1 MSYSMNFVVEMS
13 GQALFESLSPTYNL
27 APMFERALGFP
38 IGDLE
43 GKTPAE
49 CLPHLQ
55 RAYIFL
61 ITNEEECR
69 SLEPANKWGTYGGA
83 VEAMRTLLRWAE
95 TLTRRIVLRL

>member
-1 MSYSMNFVVEMS
+1 MSYSMNFEVEES
-13 GQALFESLSPTYNL
+13 GQALFETLSPTYNL

-38 IGDLE
+38 IRNLE
-43 GKTPAE
+43 GKTAAE

-61 ITNEEECR
+61 IDNQDECR
-69 SLEPANKWGTYGGA
+69 SLEPANKWGTYEGA

-95 TLTRRIVLRL
+95 SLTKRIVLRL